1 MSEKV
6 TLRLSTP
13 YGGEDSVF
21 KGDPLN
27 VYVSV
32 HCHGPLEAE
41 NHNDS
46 IELDIQELQEKFSR
60 EEIEQEDFDKKLED
74 LESKKIK
81 IDYPSIGSV
90 QQPWYKSIKFYNQET
105 NDLFNW
111 EFVSTFTNPEEPVI
125 QFETDSGAHTGFLL
139 SPDKLEN
146 ISQGTYRIVAKIEDV
161 ESNSIRISI
170 SHEKEDSP
178 SEEKISRKVEYLL
191 GAGVLNEAL
200 NDIQGILDQ
209 TPESVRGHMLMGD
222 YHEANNDRDAALESY
237 VQARELYNSQFPDAY
252 EPPELI
258 LQKITELSLRKSR
271 QE

>member
-13 YGGEDSVF
+13 NGGEDSVF

-27 VYVSV
+27 LYVSV

-46 IELDIQELQEKFSR
+46 IELDIQELMEKLSR
-60 EEIEQEDFDKKLED
+60 EEIEKEDYEKKLED

-81 IDYPSIGSV
+81 IDYPTIGSI
-90 QQPWYKSIKFYNQET
+90 QQPWFKSIKFYNQET
-105 NDLFNW
+105 NHLLNW

-125 QFETDSGAHTGFLL
+125 QFETDSSAHTGFLL
-139 SPDKLEN
+139 SPDTLEN

-200 NDIQGILDQ
+200 KEIQGILVQ

-237 VQARELYNSQFPDAY
+237 IQARELYKSQNPDAY

-258 LQKITELSLRKSR
+258 LQKITELSLRKSK

>member
-21 KGDPLN
+21 RGDPLN

-46 IELDIQELQEKFSR
+46 IELDIQELKEKLSR
-60 EEIEQEDFDKKLED
+60 DEIEQEDYEKKLEE

-81 IDYPSIGSV
+81 IDYPTIGST
-90 QQPWYKSIKFYNQET
+90 QQPWYQSIRFYNQET
-105 NDLFNW
+105 NDPLNW
-111 EFVSTFTNPEEPVI
+111 EFVSMFTNHEKPVI
-125 QFETDSGAHTGFLL
+125 QFQTDSSAHTGFML

-146 ISQGTYRIVAKIEDV
+146 ISPGTYRIVAKIEDL

-178 SEEKISRKVEYLL
+178 SEEKIGRKVEYLL
-191 GAGVLNEAL
+191 SAGILNEAL
-200 NDIQGILDQ
+200 NEIQRILDQ
-209 TPESVRGHMLMGD
+209 NPESVKAHMLMGD
-222 YHEANNDRDAALESY
+222 YHEANNDRDATLESY
-237 VQARELYNSQFPDAY
+237 VQARELYKSQFPDAY

-258 LQKITELSLRKSR
+258 LQKIMELSLRKSR

>member
-32 HCHGPLEAE
+32 HCHGPLEVE

-46 IELDIQELQEKFSR
+46 IELDIQELQEKLSK
-60 EEIEQEDFDKKLED
+60 EEIEQEDYEKKLED

-81 IDYPSIGSV
+81 IDYPTIGSI

-105 NDLFNW
+105 NDPLNW
-111 EFVSTFTNPEEPVI
+111 EFVSTFTNNEEPVI
-125 QFETDSGAHTGFLL
+125 QFETDSSAHTGFLL
-139 SPDKLEN
+139 SPDKLDN
-146 ISQGTYRIVAKIEDV
+146 ISPGSYSIVAKIDDL

-170 SHEKEDSP
+170 SHDRDGSP
-178 SEEKISRKVEYLL
+178 SEDRISRRVEYLL
-191 GAGVLNEAL
+191 GTGVLSEAL
-200 NDIQGILDQ
+200 NEIQRVLDQ
-209 TPESVRGHMLMGD
+209 TPESVKGHMLMGD

-237 VQARELYNSQFPDAY
+237 VQARELYQSQHPDAY

-258 LQKITELSLRKSR
+258 LQKITELSLRKSS